1 MSTEELPPVNGAK
14 IKLDVY
20 FSVAVEERKKTTLHK
35 VNAAKT
41 KVRCEITDMSNR
53 LKEARET
60 IQKFQQEL
68 RVLEGGAAQPAP
80 V

>member
-1 MSTEELPPVNGAK
+1 MIDEVKT
-14 IKLDVY
+14 KLDVY
-20 FSVAVEERKKTTLHK
+20 FSVIVEERKKTTLNK

-41 KVRCEITDMSNR
+41 KVRGEITDMSNR

>member
-1 MSTEELPPVNGAK
+1 MSAKELPVIDEVK
-14 IKLDVY
+14 TKLDVY
-20 FSVAVEERKKTTLHK
+20 FSVVVEERKKTTLNK

-41 KVRCEITDMSNR
+41 KVRGEITDMSNR

>member
-1 MSTEELPPVNGAK
+1 MSAKELPVIDRAYTKSALN
-14 IKLDVY
+14 
-20 FSVAVEERKKTTLHK
+20 FSVVVEERKKTTLNK

-41 KVRCEITDMSNR
+41 KVRGEITDMSNR

>member
-1 MSTEELPPVNGAK
+1 MSAKELPVIDEVK
-14 IKLDVY
+14 TKLDVY
-20 FSVAVEERKKTTLHK
+20 FSVVVEERKKTTLNK

-41 KVRCEITDMSNR
+41 KVRGEITDMSNR

-68 RVLEGGAAQPAP
+68 RV
-80 V
+80 

>member
-1 MSTEELPPVNGAK
+1 MSAKELPVIEEVK
-14 IKLDVY
+14 TKLDVY
-20 FSVAVEERKKTTLHK
+20 FSVVVEERKKTTLNK

-41 KVRCEITDMSNR
+41 KVRGEITDMSNR

>member
-1 MSTEELPPVNGAK
+1 MSAKELPVIDEVK
-14 IKLDVY
+14 TKLDVY
-20 FSVAVEERKKTTLHK
+20 FSVIVEERKKTTLNK

-41 KVRCEITDMSNR
+41 KVRGEITDMSNR